1 MTINYATLE
10 ATKFW
15 PCLLPSAEY
24 VSPGLGATAEV
35 MNLTRLPPNLLVR
48 LQDVGAQ
55 RSVDAE
61 LRLKA
66 DSETFNVPAAALPA
80 LVDTEKKTGTADF
93 DAANKLHDTGEFL
106 SGAIWV
112 VGRRVFNVTDGTWG
126 WVKARDD
133 DDTLSIMDAAGADL
147 DLFPDGDE
155 DYVIEPAVIKT
166 EPTQYDL
173 LATKSARLQVY
184 GVAALT
190 NYKVWHNL
198 LVTKATIADKI
209 ALGIP
214 LTAEEKSI
222 NEELGISK
230 TVDRGTLPIWDFE
243 RYKLYEYRVLYKET
257 RTIYKDV
264 PATGI
269 LVDTIRPRRIGD
281 QFIVL
286 EKVSCDTTAVGDAV
300 KLTIARDDDG
310 SRASPL
316 LTLNCYSMALSFDI
330 PCFIPALREINL
342 WLEAG
347 ALQTAYKMR
356 YTYSVMKLSNL
367 LRMRFGI
374 MAKENNLDLWKR
386 VKGGIV

>member
-1 MTINYATLE
+1 
-10 ATKFW
+10 
-15 PCLLPSAEY
+15 
-24 VSPGLGATAEV
+24 
-35 MNLTRLPPNLLVR
+35 
-48 LQDVGAQ
+48 
-55 RSVDAE
+55 
-61 LRLKA
+61 
-66 DSETFNVPAAALPA
+66 
-80 LVDTEKKTGTADF
+80 
-93 DAANKLHDTGEFL
+93 
-106 SGAIWV
+106 
-112 VGRRVFNVTDGTWG
+112 DGTWG

-173 LATKSARLQVY
+173 LVTKSTRLQVY

-190 NYKVWHNL
+190 NYRVWHNL

-269 LVDTIRPRRIGD
+269 LVDTIRPRKIGD
-281 QFIVL
+281 QFVVL

-310 SRASPL
+310 SRDSPL
-316 LTLNCYSMALSFDI
+316 LELNCLLLTRALGATSFRTLSGCVTPLSLPPKDSTTTI
-330 PCFIPALREINL
+330 LWPEASSSFRRTSSVTFWHYFSLR
-342 WLEAG
+342 
-347 ALQTAYKMR
+347 
-356 YTYSVMKLSNL
+356 
-367 LRMRFGI
+367 
-374 MAKENNLDLWKR
+374 
-386 VKGGIV
+386 